1 MSRLGLTAK
10 VDTQKQVVTVNPV
23 NNINVS
29 VRSPSEIQ
37 NTATTREISEN
48 EETQVVYP
56 DSGIYVQ
63 PTQENIDKL
72 TADLAEQLNINEALK
87 IIIGMYQ
94 DNPIF
99 VNKLVLTDDEKLA
112 LLVKLM
118 TNADSVTVDAEDI
131 GSGCCTGNKY
141 RKVNAIY
148 VKIKEETK
156 NLKYDYPRIMQM
168 LKELGIN
175 AKIVW

>member
-37 NTATTREISEN
+37 NTVTTREITEDT
-48 EETQVVYP
+48 EVTYP

-72 TADLAEQLNINEALK
+72 TADLAEQLNLNEALK
-87 IIIGMYQ
+87 IIIDMYQ
-94 DNPIF
+94 KNPIF

-112 LLVKLM
+112 QLVKLM
-118 TNADSVTVDAEDI
+118 TNADSVTIDAEDL

-148 VKIKEETK
+148 VKIKDETK